1 MHKKV
6 IMLGTFD
13 TKGREFKYLY
23 DEIMKHGVEITAM
36 NAGVMGATD
45 LFPVDI
51 QAEEVALAGG
61 AELENLRRKGDR
73 GLAMKVM
80 ARGAKALVQSLYQEG
95 KLDGIIGM
103 GGGGGTSIVSTAM
116 QGLPVGVPKVCVT
129 TLASGDTSPYV
140 STKDIV
146 LFPSI
151 VDICGI
157 NRFSRMILSR
167 AAGAVCGMVGQEIRP
182 SESDRPLIFISMFG
196 NSTQCVEQ
204 CMGLLDQA
212 GYDTMVFHVT
222 GTGGRAMEELILQ
235 GYPTA
240 VLDVTTTEWAD
251 EVGGGVL
258 SAGPSRLDGPGI
270 KGIPHLIV
278 PGCVDMINFGPG
290 DTIPPKFR
298 DGSRLVYEWNPMVT
312 LVRTDRQENV
322 QMGIVFAGKAN
333 ASKGK
338 VKFAFPLR
346 GVSILDGEG
355 QLFQDWD
362 TNRLLFDT
370 IKKNLNPGIE
380 VREIDA
386 NINDMEFSQTIVSM
400 LLEMLDSD

>member
-1 MHKKV
+1 MHKNIV
-6 IMLGTFD
+6 MMGTFD

-23 DEIMKHGVEITAM
+23 DEIMSNGVKVITM
-36 NAGVMGATD
+36 NAGVLGSTD

-51 QAEEVALAGG
+51 SAEAVALAGG
-61 AELENLRRKGDR
+61 MKLDELRNRGDR
-73 GLAMKVM
+73 GLAMRIM
-80 ARGAKALVQSLYQEG
+80 AQGARRLTVNLFQEG

-103 GGGGGTSIVSTAM
+103 GGGGGTSIVCTAM
-116 QGLPVGVPKVCVT
+116 QGLPVGIPKICVT

-157 NRFSRMILSR
+157 NRFSRMILSK
-167 AAGAVCGMVGQEIRP
+167 AAGAVCGMVKQEAAP

-204 CMGLLDQA
+204 CMNLLDKA
-212 GYDTMVFHVT
+212 GFDTMIFHAT
-222 GTGGRAMEELILQ
+222 GTGGRAMEELVLQ
-235 GYPTA
+235 GYPVA

-258 SAGPSRLDGPGI
+258 TAGPDRLDAPGI

-278 PGCVDMINFGPG
+278 PGCVDMINFGPEY
-290 DTIPPKFR
+290 TLPARFK
-298 DGSRLVYEWNPMVT
+298 DGSRLIYEWNPMVT
-312 LVRTDRQENV
+312 LVRTDKQENIK
-322 QMGIVFAGKAN
+322 MGTIFAQKAN
-333 ASKGK
+333 SASGN

-355 QLFQDWD
+355 QIFQNWEI
-362 TNRLLFDT
+362 NRVLFDT
-370 IKKNLNPGIE
+370 IKENLDPGIE
-380 VREIDA
+380 VREVDS
-386 NINDMEFSQTIVSM
+386 NINDIEFSQTIVNM
-400 LLEMLDSD
+400 LLEMLN

>member
-61 AELENLRRKGDR
+61 EELENLRRKGDR

-196 NSTQCVEQ
+196 NSTSVLNSAWGFWIRPDTTLWYSMPPEQ
-204 CMGLLDQA
+204 
-212 GYDTMVFHVT
+212 
-222 GTGGRAMEELILQ
+222 
-235 GYPTA
+235 
-240 VLDVTTTEWAD
+240 
-251 EVGGGVL
+251 
-258 SAGPSRLDGPGI
+258 
-270 KGIPHLIV
+270 
-278 PGCVDMINFGPG
+278 
-290 DTIPPKFR
+290 
-298 DGSRLVYEWNPMVT
+298 
-312 LVRTDRQENV
+312 
-322 QMGIVFAGKAN
+322 
-333 ASKGK
+333 
-338 VKFAFPLR
+338 
-346 GVSILDGEG
+346 GEG
-355 QLFQDWD
+355 PWR
-362 TNRLLFDT
+362 N
-370 IKKNLNPGIE
+370 
-380 VREIDA
+380 
-386 NINDMEFSQTIVSM
+386 
-400 LLEMLDSD
+400 